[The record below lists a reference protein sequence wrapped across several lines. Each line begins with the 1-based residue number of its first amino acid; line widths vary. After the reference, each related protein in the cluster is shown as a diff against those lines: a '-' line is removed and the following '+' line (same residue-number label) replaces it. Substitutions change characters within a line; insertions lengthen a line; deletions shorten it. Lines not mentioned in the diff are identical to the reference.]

1 VKEERALS
9 ERPNILYIMSDDHA
23 AHAISAYGSVV
34 NQTPNIDRLA
44 AEGVRL
50 ENTFCTNAL
59 CTPSRAT
66 ILTGQYSHVNEVKTL
81 DDKIDASRPVQS
93 QKLLKAAG
101 YDTAIVGKWHLG
113 NDDASHPQGFD
124 YWNVL
129 PEQGDYWDPKFFE
142 NGNEVQYEGY
152 CTDIITEKAVD
163 WLDSRDSENP
173 FFLMVHHKAPH
184 SPWLAAER
192 HQDLGVEGEFPE
204 PETLMD
210 KYETRS
216 TAVKISS
223 IQIED
228 TRKAN
233 LKFDPPEWVTNRE
246 EKRKWAYQRYIT
258 DYTRTVQA
266 VDDSVGTL
274 LDYLDEHGLAENT
287 LVVYTS
293 DQGMFLGDHGWHDKR
308 FMYEESLRMP
318 FIARY
323 PGQIEAG
330 SVNSDMLL
338 NIDFAPTFMD
348 YAGVDVPDEVQGES
362 GRGVLEGSTPS
373 GWRTSLYYRYW
384 MHTIGHRII
393 PHYGVRNERYK
404 LIYYYGVTPEDTGNP
419 DLVLDA
425 EWELYDLEA
434 DPQELNNVYGN
445 PEFDDVQ
452 AEMLAELDRLQAVY
466 GDEARH

>member
-1 VKEERALS
+1 VS
-9 ERPNILYIMSDDHA
+9 SRPNILFIMSDDHA
-23 AHAISAYGSVV
+23 AHAISAYGSKV
-34 NQTPNIDRLA
+34 NTTPNIDRLA
-44 AEGVRL
+44 KEGVML
-50 ENTFCTNAL
+50 TNAFCTNAL

-66 ILTGQYSHVNEVKTL
+66 ILTGQYSHVNQVKTL
-81 DDKIDASRPVQS
+81 DDEIDSSMPLQS

-113 NDDASHPQGFD
+113 NNEESNPQGFD
-124 YWNVL
+124 YWNIL
-129 PEQGDYWDPKFFE
+129 PGQGDYNDPVMYE
-142 NGNEVQYEGY
+142 NGEERHYKGY
-152 CTDIITEKAVD
+152 VTDLITEKATD
-163 WLDSRDSENP
+163 WLDSRISDNP

-184 SPWLAAER
+184 SSWIPAKR
-192 HQDLGVEGEFPE
+192 HENLGVEGEFPE

-228 TRKAN
+228 TRKPN
-233 LKFDPPEWVTNRE
+233 LKFDPPPGITKE
-246 EKRKWAYQRYIT
+246 EKRRWAYQRYIT
-258 DYTRTVQA
+258 DYTRTIAA
-266 VDDSVGTL
+266 VDESVGTL
-274 LDYLDEHGLAENT
+274 LDYLEEHGLAENT

-318 FIARY
+318 FLARL
-323 PGQIEAG
+323 PGKIEPG
-330 SVNSDMLL
+330 SVSTDMLL
-338 NIDFAPTFMD
+338 NIDFAPTFME
-348 YAGVDVPDEVQGES
+348 YAGVDAPDEVQGTS
-362 GRGVLEGSTPS
+362 GRQLLEGDTQSE
-373 GWRTSLYYRYW
+373 WRSSLYYRYW

-419 DLVLDA
+419 ELVLEP
-425 EWELYDLEA
+425 EWELYDLEV

-445 PEFDDVQ
+445 PDFADVQ
-452 AEMLAELDRLQAVY
+452 RQMVAELDRLQQQF
-466 GDEARH
+466 GDEPRH